1 MIREPPARRCGH
13 VLEALKKDVASAVDA
28 MREELLALSHA
39 IHGEPELALEEFK
52 AADRLTKAVESHGI
66 ATQREV
72 FGLKT
77 AYAAEFGKDSGPTI
91 AILSEYDALPGIG
104 HACGHN
110 IIATAGLGAA
120 MALSKLNGRLPG
132 RVRYLGT
139 PAEERYGGKE
149 LMAREGAFD
158 RADAAMMIHP
168 SNLNLITMPC
178 IAICD
183 VTAIFHGRA
192 AHASA
197 VPYRGL
203 NALDAVVTSYQSIA
217 QLRQHI
223 RNTDRI
229 HGIITEGGLAANI
242 VPERA
247 ACRFYVRAADA
258 NELFALKQRVHACFE
273 AGALAT
279 GCRAEITW
287 GETNY
292 LDLKTNWP
300 MAESYQRNG
309 EALGLEFFPMKDLP
323 AGYAGSTDMGNVSH
337 RVPSIHPCL
346 GVAPLNVIIHNAE
359 FARHAISDKGD
370 QAVIDGAKSMAMTV
384 LDLMAD
390 SGMLART
397 KADFAATAELSKA
410 AIEAS
415 HKLETPKHG
424 HDHAHGG
431 CGCA

>member
-1 MIREPPARRCGH
+1 MSLA
-13 VLEALKKDVASAVDA
+13 ALKKEAVAAVDA
-28 MREELLALSHA
+28 MRAELLALSHA
-39 IHGEPELALEEFK
+39 IHGEPELALEEVK
-52 AADRLTKAVESHGI
+52 ASQRLTGAVESHGV
-66 ATQREV
+66 AVQRGA

-77 AYAAEFGKDSGPTI
+77 AFAAEFGNSAGPTI
-91 AILSEYDALPGIG
+91 AVLSEYDALPGIG

-120 MALSKLNGRLPG
+120 LALSKLNGLPG

-158 RADAAMMIHP
+158 RSDAAMMIHP
-168 SNLNLITMPC
+168 SNLNLVTMPC
-178 IAICD
+178 IAVCD
-183 VTAIFHGRA
+183 VSAVFHGRA

-197 VPYRGL
+197 MPYRGL
-203 NALDAVVTSYQSIA
+203 NALDAVITAYQAIA

-247 ACRFYVRAADA
+247 ACRFFVRSVDGK
-258 NELFALKQRVHACFE
+258 ELLALKHRVQACFE

-279 GCRAEITW
+279 GCRVETKW

-300 MAESYQRNG
+300 MAEAYQRNA
-309 EALGLEFFPMKDLP
+309 EALGLEFFALKDLP
-323 AGYAGSTDMGNVSH
+323 PGYAGSTDMGNVSH

-359 FARHAISDKGD
+359 FARHAASDKAD
-370 QAVIDGAKSMAMTV
+370 QAVIDGAKSMAMTM
-384 LDLMAD
+384 LDLMGDGAL
-390 SGMLART
+390 LASV
-397 KADFAATAELSKA
+397 KSDFAATAEASRA
-410 AIEAS
+410 ALAAAAE
-415 HKLETPKHG
+415 L
-424 HDHAHGG
+424 HDVAQAHAHGHAHAG